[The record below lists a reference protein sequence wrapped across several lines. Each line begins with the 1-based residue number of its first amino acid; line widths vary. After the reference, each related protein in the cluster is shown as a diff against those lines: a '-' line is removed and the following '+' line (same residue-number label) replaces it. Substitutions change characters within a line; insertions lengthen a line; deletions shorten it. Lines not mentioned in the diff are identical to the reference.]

1 MKTTKKTGRKPKKT
15 VKKTGWFSGLL
26 SRINNGGIMKKLK
39 SIKDST
45 MNCISSCVS
54 WVDLNEHK
62 IHSVL
67 ILGFGAMLLCPLI
80 EPWTL
85 VGLLALTV
93 GVVRLLMRR

>member
-1 MKTTKKTGRKPKKT
+1 MKTNKKTARKTKKT
-15 VKKTGWFSGLL
+15 VKKSGWFSGTL
-26 SRINNGGIMKKLK
+26 SRINNGRVMKKIK
-39 SIKDST
+39 SAKDSI
-45 MNCISSCVS
+45 MNCVSSCVS

-67 ILGFGAMLLCPLI
+67 ILGFGGMLLCPII